1 MKFSCRVIALL
12 LLSLPYCVFA
22 MTAEQAKEKVA
33 KAEEVRND
41 NPQQA
46 IELFT
51 SVAEDAAMPKYPD
64 ILFPALNSLVF
75 VLIGQGEFDTAKQM
89 AQKLFDASLEQG
101 DDYYP
106 TMAQMLLGYV
116 EENRSNYPLAESHHK
131 FALELALKA
140 DDSVLIAQAYD
151 RIGSTLRF
159 QHKYLEALNIVQKS
173 VAILREQDDTQVLA
187 TTLQTLGIIQG
198 VLGDYTTALATHTEA
213 LELRTAVQDKSG
225 ISDSLYEI
233 GGIYRKMKNY
243 PLALKHGQMS
253 YELDIK
259 FGRKLDIANSAK
271 RVAAMALKNNDIK
284 LASKFSKE
292 ALERYLDLGYQ
303 EGVANSYNL
312 IGLIA
317 LESGDISE
325 AKTQID
331 KAIELS
337 TGQNLLAE
345 LIAAKISRI
354 RVAQREDDWLTAQTL
369 GEQAL
374 ASASEINEKEDQIIL
389 HQLLADIY
397 YAQGNYRRA
406 FEIHRQYKRLEDEVG
421 INNREQTVAAMQ
433 SKVEFM
439 RRQQE
444 IDNLSHEKALQQAEL
459 KQKQLERNA
468 WIFGLSFLI
477 LLVAS
482 ISYRQYKKR
491 KMAAERATLLQEVV
505 DSKNRL
511 LADVSHELRTPLTA
525 LKLQVEALQFNLV
538 QDVDAS
544 YDAMNRKVMDINRLI
559 SDIYQLAQADSAS
572 LHLHPESIAL
582 DETLMQWN
590 EEFEAFVEAKG
601 FNWQSDIKV
610 TEDLSVQWDQ
620 DRIKQ
625 VLTNMLSNSTF
636 YTDAPGKI
644 ALSVEQAA
652 QHINICIED
661 SAPGVAD
668 KDLKKIFERLYRVE
682 ESRSRQT
689 GGSGLGLSICKSL
702 ITAHQGKVR
711 AGHSELGG
719 LKIEIRLPLVAA

>member
-1 MKFSCRVIALL
+1 MKLSCRVIAVL
-12 LLSLPYCVFA
+12 LLSLHNCALA
-22 MTAEQAKEKVA
+22 MTVEQASAKVEQAEKI
-33 KAEEVRND
+33 RND
-41 NPQQA
+41 QPQQA

-51 SVAEDAAMPKYPD
+51 AVADDPEMLTRPD

-75 VLIGQGEFDTAKQM
+75 VLIGQAKFEQAKVM
-89 AQKLFDASLEQG
+89 AQKLFDQSLKQN

-106 TMAQMLLGYV
+106 AMSQLLLGYV
-116 EENRSNYPLAESHHK
+116 EENRSNYQLAESHHK

-140 DDSVLIAQAYD
+140 DDPVLIAQAYD
-151 RIGSTLRF
+151 RISSTLRF
-159 QHKYLEALNIVQKS
+159 QDKYLEALEMVQKS
-173 VAILREQDDTQVLA
+173 VVILREQNDDKVLA

-198 VLGDYTTALATHTEA
+198 IIGDYTTALATHTEA
-213 LELRTAVQDKSG
+213 LELRTALQDKSG

-233 GGIYRKMKNY
+233 GGIYRKMKNFS
-243 PLALKHGQMS
+243 LALKHGKMS
-253 YELDIK
+253 YELDKK
-259 FGRKLDIANSAK
+259 FGRKLDIANSAN
-271 RVAAMALKNNDIK
+271 RVATMALKTKD
-284 LASKFSKE
+284 LALAKAFSQE
-292 ALERYLDLGYQ
+292 VLERYTELDSQSGISGAYDL
-303 EGVANSYNL
+303 L
-312 IGLIA
+312 GLIA
-317 LESGDISE
+317 LESGDLE
-325 AKTQID
+325 QAKIHID
-331 KAIELS
+331 KAM
-337 TGQNLLAE
+337 A
-345 LIAAKISRI
+345 IAAEHNLASTLISAQISRI
-354 RVAQREDDWLTAQTL
+354 KVAQLEKDFATAQVL

-374 ASASEINEKEDQIIL
+374 ASAAEIKEKEDEIIL
-389 HQLLADIY
+389 QQLLADTY
-397 YAQGNYRRA
+397 YGQEDYQKA
-406 FEIHRQYKRLEDEVG
+406 FEAQRQYKKLDDEVG
-421 INNREQTVAAMQ
+421 TRNLAQTVAALQ
-433 SKVEFM
+433 SKAEFM

-444 IDNLSHEKALQQAEL
+444 IENLNHEKALQAAEL
-459 KQKQLERNA
+459 QQKKLERNA
-468 WIFGLSFLI
+468 WIFGLSFLT

-572 LHLHPESIAL
+572 LHLHPESIEL
-582 DETLMQWN
+582 DETLTQWN

-601 FNWQSDIKV
+601 FDWQSKIKLV
-610 TEDLSVQWDQ
+610 DDVSVQWDQ

-625 VLTNMLSNSTF
+625 VLTNLLSNSTF

-644 ALSVEQAA
+644 ALSVEQTA
-652 QHINICIED
+652 QHIDICIED

-668 KDLKKIFERLYRVE
+668 ADLQKIFERLYRVE
-682 ESRSRQT
+682 DSRNRQT

-702 ITAHQGKVR
+702 ITAHHGKVR

-719 LKIEIRLPLVAA
+719 LKVEIRLPLAAA